1 MLLHLLYPLRDLF
14 FGFNVFKYITFRAA
28 MASLT
33 AFFLSLLL
41 GGPVIALL
49 RRMNTAHRIERTGF
63 EKISQQQKH
72 KESVPTMGG
81 ILILGAVTL
90 SCLLWADLKN
100 PYFWI
105 ALLATL
111 WLGAIGFADDFIK
124 RFYNNAK
131 GLQAFTKLTG
141 QIALGV
147 AVGFLLYD
155 AFGWDNVHVP
165 FFKELIVRLGP
176 FYILFVCFVLVGSSN
191 AVNLTDGLDGLA
203 IGCSIFIA
211 LTYAIFSYLTGN
223 AIFSDY
229 LNVPFVAGTGELTVF
244 CAALVGAALGFLWFN
259 SYPASV
265 FMGDTGSL
273 SLGGA
278 LGIVAILIKKELL
291 LLLVGGIFVA
301 EALSVILQVV
311 SFKTRR
317 KRIFLMAPLHH
328 HFQLKGWPES
338 KVVIRFWIV
347 SVVLS
352 LAGLASLKLM

>member
-1 MLLHLLYPLRDLF
+1 MFHQIFYPLRDVF

-28 MASLT
+28 MAALT
-33 AFFLSLLL
+33 AFILSVFM
-41 GGPVIALL
+41 GGRVIRML
-49 RRMNTAHRIERTGF
+49 RGFNTAHRNERTGF
-63 EKISQQQKH
+63 EKISEQQKH

-81 ILILGAVTL
+81 VLMIGAVAV
-90 SCLLWADLKN
+90 SSILWSDLKN
-100 PYFWI
+100 PYLWI
-105 ALLATL
+105 ALGSTV
-111 WLGAIGFADDFIK
+111 WLGVIGFIDDYLK
-124 RFYNNAK
+124 RVYNNSK
-131 GLQAFTKLTG
+131 GLQAITKLTG
-141 QIALGV
+141 QLV
-147 AVGFLLYD
+147 LSVVVGYILYD
-155 AFGWDNVHVP
+155 GFHWDGVHVP
-165 FFKELIVRLGP
+165 FFKDLVISLGP

-211 LTYAIFSYLTGN
+211 LTYAIISYLTGN

-229 LNVPFVAGTGELTVF
+229 LNLPFIAGAGELTVF
-244 CAALVGAALGFLWFN
+244 CASWVGAGLGFLWFN

-278 LGIVAILIKKELL
+278 IGIVAVLIKKELL

-311 SFKTRR
+311 SFKTRK

-328 HFQLKGWPES
+328 HFQLKGWSET

-347 SVVLS
+347 SVMLA